1 MMNTQTKTT
10 PASALLAQWREE
22 PDYREAYGSLEDE
35 FSLATA
41 MIAARAHAGLT
52 QGELAERMGTAQS
65 TIARLEG
72 GKGKPSTATLEK
84 LARATGT
91 RLRISFEPDI
101 RLG

>member
-1 MMNTQTKTT
+1 MSKQTKTT
-10 PASALLAQWREE
+10 PASALFAQWREDPE
-22 PDYREAYGSLEDE
+22 YREAYESLEEE

-41 MIAARAHAGLT
+41 MIAARAHAELT

-72 GKGKPSTATLEK
+72 GKGRPSTATLEK

-91 RLRISFEPDI
+91 RLRISFEPDV
-101 RLG
+101 RPG